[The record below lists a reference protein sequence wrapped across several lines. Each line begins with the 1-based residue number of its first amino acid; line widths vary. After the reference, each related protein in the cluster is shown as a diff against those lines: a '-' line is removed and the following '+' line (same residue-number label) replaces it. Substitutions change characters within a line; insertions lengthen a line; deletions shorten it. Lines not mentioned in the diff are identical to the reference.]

1 MTNIW
6 ITDNDTAGVI
16 LEGHADT
23 DGVLVNAALTEETFA
38 AGTILARNTAT
49 GKFEPFDPGV
59 TPPSDLLI
67 PKAVL
72 TYEVADVAAS
82 GEVPVRVLTSGKVNQ
97 RRLVIHG
104 GTPVTAL
111 HADMLRDYSIVAL
124 DVKQLARDDNPQ
136 A

>member
-1 MTNIW
+1 MSNIW
-6 ITDNDTAGVI
+6 INDLDTAGVI

-23 DGVLVNAALTEETFA
+23 DGLLVNAELTEQTYA
-38 AGTILARNTAT
+38 AGTLLARNTST
-49 GKFEPFDPGV
+49 GKFEPFDPGA
-59 TPPSDLLI
+59 TPPSDLLT

-72 TYEVADVAAS
+72 TYEVADVAAAA
-82 GEVPVRVLTSGKVNQ
+82 EIPVRLLTSGKVNL
-97 RRLVIHG
+97 RRLVIHD

-111 HADMLRDYSIVAL
+111 HADALRDYSIIAL